1 MVLHAYVVTHPCLF
15 SESILTKCLG
25 LPQWEKNW
33 LSASEKLWY
42 DRWMHM
48 LELRPEFVQIITCKC
63 LLLKQTTHRRG

>member
-1 MVLHAYVVTHPCLF
+1 MVLHEYVVTLHCLF
-15 SESILTKCLG
+15 SESKLTKYSG

-48 LELRPEFVQIITCKC
+48 LELRPEFVQIITCRC
-63 LLLKQTTHRRG
+63 P

>member
-1 MVLHAYVVTHPCLF
+1 MVLHEYVATLPCLL
-15 SESILTKCLG
+15 SESGTDQYSG

-48 LELRPEFVQIITCKC
+48 LELRPEFVQIITCRFPSPE
-63 LLLKQTTHRRG
+63 Q

>member
-1 MVLHAYVVTHPCLF
+1 MVLHEYVVTLHCLF
-15 SESILTKCLG
+15 SELILTKCSG

-48 LELRPEFVQIITCKC
+48 LELRPEFIQIITCKC
-63 LLLKQTTHRRG
+63 LQPKH